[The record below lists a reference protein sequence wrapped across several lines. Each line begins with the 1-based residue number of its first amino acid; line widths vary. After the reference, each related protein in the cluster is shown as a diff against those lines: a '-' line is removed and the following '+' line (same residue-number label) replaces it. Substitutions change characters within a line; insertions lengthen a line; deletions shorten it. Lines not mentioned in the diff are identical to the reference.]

1 MNLKGVIKIK
11 PLKVSELNSYIKRVF
26 SSDMILSD
34 IKIQGEVSNLKKH
47 ISGHIYF
54 SLKDSSSLIK
64 CVMFRGDSAFG
75 GSTLS
80 EGQKITAEGYVSVYE
95 RNGEYQLYV
104 KQIKDNGLGE
114 LYKAYEKLKSKLEEE
129 GLFKNK
135 FKKELPFLP
144 KNIGLVTSATG
155 AAVHD
160 IINIVNRRFPSCK
173 ISIYPSLVQGR
184 NAPKEIIR
192 GLKAL
197 DKEKDVEVIIM
208 ARGGGSMEDLFCFN
222 DEELAR
228 CIFNLKTPIIS
239 AIGHETDFTISD
251 FIADLRAPT
260 PSAAGELVVPDIM
273 NLKYNLN
280 KKYNALIYGFQKQL
294 KYRENSMDVLK
305 AELKYNNPYLKLRN
319 NRQDIDMLFK
329 DLSVLIDNNIKVR
342 FKSLLAL
349 ESRLQLLNPLLA
361 LDSGYGILI
370 DESGDMI
377 KSVEALSLNDS
388 INIKIKDAVLKVI
401 VKEIKK
407 ES

>member
-1 MNLKGVIKIK
+1 MINIKA
-11 PLKVSELNSYIKRVF
+11 LKVSELNSYIKRVF
-26 SSDMILSD
+26 STDMILSN
-34 IKIQGEVSNLKKH
+34 IKIEGEVSNFKKH

-64 CVMFRGDSAFG
+64 CVMFRRDTSFG

-80 EGQKITAEGYVSVYE
+80 EGQNITAEGYVSIYE
-95 RNGEYQLYV
+95 KNGEYQLYV
-104 KQIKDNGLGE
+104 KKIRDNGLGE
-114 LYKAYEKLKSKLEEE
+114 LYQSYEKLKSKLEKE

-135 FKKELPFLP
+135 LKKKLPFLP
-144 KNIGLVTSATG
+144 KNIGIVTSATG
-155 AAVHD
+155 DAVHD
-160 IINIVNRRFPSCK
+160 IINIVNRRCPFCK
-173 ISIYPSLVQGR
+173 LSIYPSLVQGT
-184 NAPKEIIR
+184 NAPKEIIKS
-192 GLKAL
+192 LKAL
-197 DKEKDVEVIIM
+197 DSKKDVEVIIM

-251 FIADLRAPT
+251 FVSDLRAPT
-260 PSAAGELVVPDIM
+260 PSAAAELVVPDIM

-280 KKYNALIYGFQKQL
+280 EKYNDLIYGFQKQL
-294 KYRENSMDVLK
+294 KSRENSMNILK

-319 NRQDIDMLFK
+319 NRQDIDILFK
-329 DLSVLIDNNIKVR
+329 DLAVSIDSNINTK

-349 ESRLQLLNPLLA
+349 ESKLQLLNPLLA
-361 LDSGYGILI
+361 LDRGYGILI
-370 DESGDMI
+370 NKNGNMI
-377 KSVEALSLNDS
+377 KSVENLNLNDS
-388 INIKIKDAVLKVI
+388 INIKIKDGILKVI